1 MLLIMVVMDLF
12 LPKVNS
18 ISLSSEN
25 KLGYVVDLIKNQYVD
40 EVNID
45 SLQDE
50 AIRKEKIIKYDRL
63 IIAQRKQKIN
73 RQFS

>member
-1 MLLIMVVMDLF
+1 MDLF

-40 EVNID
+40 EVNN
-45 SLQDE
+45 LL
-50 AIRKEKIIKYDRL
+50 KEMRSKIKL
-63 IIAQRKQKIN
+63 N
-73 RQFS
+73 CE